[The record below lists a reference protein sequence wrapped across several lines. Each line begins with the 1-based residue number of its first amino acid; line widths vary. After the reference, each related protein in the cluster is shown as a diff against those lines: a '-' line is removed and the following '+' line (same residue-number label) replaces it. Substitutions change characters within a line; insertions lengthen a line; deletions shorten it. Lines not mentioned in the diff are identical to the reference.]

1 MLKTPSNLKTFSFLL
16 TAVKQPKN
24 PSPIGRKPFQTA
36 NVLTNF
42 FSLKKPIMH
51 SLTLLKKQVALF
63 TNLIKKTLTLG
74 KKKLRITIT
83 TMDYLKIPNSET
95 FKERF
100 LATAKNKDD
109 ILEVL
114 TKNKDTWFFSSQLLS
129 LLFFVAVQPTFVK
142 SIIHPP
148 KTI

>member
-1 MLKTPSNLKTFSFLL
+1 M
-16 TAVKQPKN
+16 
-24 PSPIGRKPFQTA
+24 KP
-36 NVLTNF
+36 
-42 FSLKKPIMH
+42 
-51 SLTLLKKQVALF
+51 
-63 TNLIKKTLTLG
+63 
-74 KKKLRITIT
+74 T
-83 TMDYLKIPNSET
+83 TDNSKMPDSET

-109 ILEVL
+109 ILKVSNE
-114 TKNKDTWFFSSQLLS
+114 NKDTWFFSSQRLS

>member
-1 MLKTPSNLKTFSFLL
+1 M
-16 TAVKQPKN
+16 
-24 PSPIGRKPFQTA
+24 KP
-36 NVLTNF
+36 
-42 FSLKKPIMH
+42 
-51 SLTLLKKQVALF
+51 
-63 TNLIKKTLTLG
+63 
-74 KKKLRITIT
+74 T
-83 TMDYLKIPNSET
+83 TDNSKMPNSEI